1 MESIATNA
9 PAQLSDR
16 PIHPSVAR
24 IIVAATELQRMHLL
38 DEDDAAKLVRIEP
51 VRPRGTVTPAGRNEA
66 CPCGRGKKFKRC
78 CRKV

>member
-1 MESIATNA
+1 
-9 PAQLSDR
+9 
-16 PIHPSVAR
+16 
-24 IIVAATELQRMHLL
+24 MHLL